1 MIPTILAAA
10 LWLTGGTLIAAL
22 IEELDGPSTRGQ
34 RIAVVAFWPL
44 VAAASIV
51 QAGYDYAVRTYKG
64 L

>member
-22 IEELDGPSTRGQ
+22 IEELDGPSTR
-34 RIAVVAFWPL
+34 RKRMAVIAFWPL
-44 VAAASIV
+44 VAAASSV
-51 QAGYDYAVRTYKG
+51 QAAYGFARRTHKG